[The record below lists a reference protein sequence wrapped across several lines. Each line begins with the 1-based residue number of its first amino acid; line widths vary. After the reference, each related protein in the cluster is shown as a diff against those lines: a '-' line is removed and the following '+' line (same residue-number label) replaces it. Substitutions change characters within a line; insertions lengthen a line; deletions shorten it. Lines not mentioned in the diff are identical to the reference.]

1 MFFFPLF
8 ERKKKRPM
16 RMRMNIHFL
25 LKKTQHCVPRVEI
38 RNNWNFSLRLMR
50 ADVRRI
56 SFFFF
61 FFVAI
66 CGLKQTQACIE
77 LWGKF
82 LSISHNVLDFTRPH
96 VLYGPLG

>member
-1 MFFFPLF
+1 
-8 ERKKKRPM
+8 
-16 RMRMNIHFL
+16 MNIHFL

-61 FFVAI
+61 LLLFVA
-66 CGLKQTQACIE
+66 
-77 LWGKF
+77 
-82 LSISHNVLDFTRPH
+82 
-96 VLYGPLG
+96 